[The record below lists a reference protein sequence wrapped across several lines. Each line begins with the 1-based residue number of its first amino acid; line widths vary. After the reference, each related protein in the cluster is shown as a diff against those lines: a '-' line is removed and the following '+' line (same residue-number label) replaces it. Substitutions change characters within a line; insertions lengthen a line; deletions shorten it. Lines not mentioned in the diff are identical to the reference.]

1 MSNFTVYGHKQPSTP
16 ATMNLVCHGMSVIH
30 WVRPM
35 CTGVKDT
42 PWIFIVSGS
51 PAHAYVPY
59 AYKELAIGD
68 QTHYSRWIQGSCASC
83 KWPNDDANVIL
94 CGYGTY
100 YQSRVHAG

>member
-51 PAHAYVPY
+51 PTHAHVPY
-59 AYKELAIGD
+59 AYKELAIRRTIHD
-68 QTHYSRWIQGSCASC
+68 
-83 KWPNDDANVIL
+83 
-94 CGYGTY
+94 GYM
-100 YQSRVHAG
+100 VHVPHVSGLM